1 MVKSKPSVFVV
12 VVEYNKYIDLFVIG
26 TLLWLSMFYFK
37 LNSFSFRQKKMVK
50 YRQRKKKC
58 LYLEKKVVKKILF
71 TRRISTGSIM
81 NLHPVCCFHHFK
93 LSCKELSLEY

>member
-12 VVEYNKYIDLFVIG
+12 VVEYNKYIHLFVIG

-50 YRQRKKKC
+50 YRQRKKIC
-58 LYLEKKVVKKILF
+58 LYLEKKKVVKKILF
-71 TRRISTGSIM
+71 TRRISSASQAV
-81 NLHPVCCFHHFK
+81 L
-93 LSCKELSLEY
+93 

>member
-26 TLLWLSMFYFK
+26 TLLWLSVFYFK

-50 YRQRKKKC
+50 YRQRKKNA
-58 LYLEKKVVKKILF
+58 YIWKKK
-71 TRRISTGSIM
+71 
-81 NLHPVCCFHHFK
+81 
-93 LSCKELSLEY
+93 